1 MQSHS
6 TDAGGSGEAAPLSP
20 DAPLW
25 QWANDSLSHR
35 AETMLSHLDGVR
47 EGEDI
52 EAVHDMRVWSRR
64 LVASMKVFKVCF
76 PDEDFQSLHREAR
89 SVTRRLGA
97 VRDMDVLLDHF
108 KKLLETAGPDERLGL
123 EYLIALKS
131 RERDKARKPM
141 LAALDKVAST
151 HYAQRIQ
158 RYLHEQA
165 EAYSVGLGP
174 AAVRGIQ
181 TGDVKPAGPFRE
193 AAPPLLKKQ
202 YEEFYSWEAYVP
214 KPECDFE
221 LHEMRIGAKW
231 LRYTMELF
239 APAYADELKNCLG
252 IVKKFQELLGDLHDS
267 DVRRYIYAE
276 TLKSRLDARAVV
288 DMGLLLPDAIPVA
301 LRNLAAREEEVRAE
315 IYRLFYK
322 EWLKQTRKD
331 FKTRLR
337 ERLERPDAPAASGA
351 NAEREGVS

>member
-1 MQSHS
+1 M
-6 TDAGGSGEAAPLSP
+6 SP

-25 QWANDSLSHR
+25 QWAYDSLSHR

-64 LVASMKVFKVCF
+64 LVASMKVFHACF
-76 PDEDFQSLHREAR
+76 PDDDFRTLYREAR

-97 VRDMDVLLDHF
+97 VRDLDVLLDHF
-108 KKLLETAGPDERLGL
+108 KKLRETAGPEECLGL

-131 RERDKARKPM
+131 RERGKARRPM
-141 LAALDKVAST
+141 LRALDELASS
-151 HYAQRIQ
+151 HYSRRVQ

-165 EAYSVGLGP
+165 EAYEVGLGP
-174 AAVRGIQ
+174 AAVRGAR
-181 TGDVKPAGPFRE
+181 TGGVAPEGPFRE
-193 AAPPLLKKQ
+193 AGPPLLSER

-214 KPECDFE
+214 EPECEFE

-239 APAYADELKNCLG
+239 APAYADELKSTLG
-252 IVKKFQELLGDLHDS
+252 VVKKFQELLGDLHDS
-267 DVRRYIYAE
+267 DVRRQIYGE

-288 DMGLLLPDAIPVA
+288 DMGLLLPDAIKPA
-301 LRNLAAREEEVRAE
+301 LRRLAAQEEQTRAE
-315 IYRLFYK
+315 YYRLFFK
-322 EWLKQTRKD
+322 EWQKQARKE

-337 ERLERPDAPAASGA
+337 ERLERPDAPTAGMST
-351 NAEREGVS
+351 EREGVS